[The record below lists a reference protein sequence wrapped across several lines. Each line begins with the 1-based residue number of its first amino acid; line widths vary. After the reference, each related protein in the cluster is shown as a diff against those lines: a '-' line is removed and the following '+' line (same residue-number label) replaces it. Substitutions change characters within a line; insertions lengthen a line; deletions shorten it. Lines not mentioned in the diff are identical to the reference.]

1 MIKKCFIE
9 NLRGILLM
17 QASKCWHLYLEGKV
31 DKFVPLGPIGRI
43 SVTLHA
49 NLESG
54 CLWSHD
60 LLPSG
65 LVISWI

>member
-1 MIKKCFIE
+1 MLASVFRGKK
-9 NLRGILLM
+9 
-17 QASKCWHLYLEGKV
+17 KV
-31 DKFVPLGPIGRI
+31 DKLFVPLGPIGRI

-49 NLESG
+49 SLESG